1 MDGTLENSKT
11 KNVSTCSIG
20 SVTTTDNNSSVSWE
34 GTGPLEAS
42 GAIGALEA
50 LEATGVLEASGA
62 PGARYWAM
70 GKIGLRGYLF
80 HHLYK
85 APPRTRTTPTS
96 IVEAAVI

>member
-20 SVTTTDNNSSVSWE
+20 SVATTDNNSSVSWE

-50 LEATGVLEASGA
+50 LGATGVLEASGA

-70 GKIGLRGYLF
+70 GKIGLRGGPI
-80 HHLYK
+80 
-85 APPRTRTTPTS
+85 PPL
-96 IVEAAVI
+96 I